1 MEKRTQA
8 SAIVMDQVACL
19 VFVYKNRRPFRSMF
33 LFRSVYFKHMSSEM
47 YGRAL
52 VVCQRAILRAHSET
66 ALSDEAD
73 GTQRSV
79 AGEPPEG
86 NHRQHEYYKKH
97 THGVRLKNI
106 NFEMMKATKRRT
118 SALSP
123 QIESA
128 FQPTQKADQ
137 VPLELHHS
145 FAYRDK
151 TCVRV

>member
-1 MEKRTQA
+1 M
-8 SAIVMDQVACL
+8 C
-19 VFVYKNRRPFRSMF
+19 
-33 LFRSVYFKHMSSEM
+33 
-47 YGRAL
+47 GRAL

-97 THGVRLKNI
+97 THGVRPARLKNI
-106 NFEMMKATKRRT
+106 NSEMMKATKRRT
-118 SALSP
+118 SALSF